1 MTIANGVSARA
12 AAVRH
17 AQRATGQASAV
28 ASMIATG
35 RSFPDVAQQ
44 LLAARGSLDSLL
56 LRIVELELEE
66 CLAVSKERDQIEG
79 VLHVALGRTA
89 RGHWAARVG
98 GRRTMSATSCR
109 NVLVGGDHVSSR
121 RDPIMRSTRQVED

>member
-1 MTIANGVSARA
+1 MSIVNGISTRA

-35 RSFPDVAQQ
+35 RPFRNVAQQ

-56 LRIVELELEE
+56 IRIVELELQE
-66 CLAVSKERDQIEG
+66 CVAGTEQRDEIEG
-79 VLHVALGRTA
+79 LLHVALGHTTHGRRA
-89 RGHWAARVG
+89 PRVRG
-98 GRRTMSATSCR
+98 GR
-109 NVLVGGDHVSSR
+109 
-121 RDPIMRSTRQVED
+121 P

>member
-1 MTIANGVSARA
+1 MQRAGAAITIGNGVSPRA

-35 RSFPDVAQQ
+35 RPFRNVAQQ

-56 LRIVELELEE
+56 IRIVELELQE
-66 CLAVSKERDQIEG
+66 CVAGTEERDEIEG
-79 VLHVALGRTA
+79 LLHVALGHTA
-89 RGHWAARVG
+89 HGRRAARLRG
-98 GRRTMSATSCR
+98 GR
-109 NVLVGGDHVSSR
+109 
-121 RDPIMRSTRQVED
+121 P